1 MIIKNITFTLLFIA
15 FFFNGSNLMALA
27 FPEITKFILLISL
40 LLLFRF
46 VYINEIQLNFTL
58 LSIRIK
64 LILILILIFVFISNL
79 ATLYNVSIQTNVYF
93 LIKFNLL
100 FAVMTIILFYISY
113 TDMIRILRLYNLLI
127 VYTAIVGIVG
137 LILIN
142 YNVLHIFAQYYI
154 PPRTYNFYG
163 LLFLIEKD
171 SILSINNISLY
182 RLQSLF
188 DEPGSYA
195 FLLLPSIIWYRY
207 HEKRPFILI
216 ILYSALL
223 FTFSIGAIISLLLFH
238 LIVISRSKIKIL
250 KYFIVIS
257 FLILI
262 LYLSVPTEYYNAF
275 ISFIEYKFGI
285 GSFANMHTSGGERLN
300 QLNNFISLIKLNV
313 FGLGLSGNSF
323 ALTSGILREMIASG
337 IIGIISLIV
346 IYIIFFLMVLDYI
359 KIHNYFLAS
368 IGFSIMMEGFQR
380 ASMFQSF
387 LTFLMFVIF
396 IKMYI
401 YKKDKIYE

>member
-64 LILILILIFVFISNL
+64 LILILIF
-79 ATLYNVSIQTNVYF
+79 TDEC
-93 LIKFNLL
+93 L
-100 FAVMTIILFYISY
+100 FILFYISY